1 MTPEVSAEA
10 AARSGLH
17 FQRQDACRRAVSTFS
32 LQRERTVCG
41 PASLI
46 LETGEGRQTV
56 TSHSQVKRR
65 YWLVGR
71 ATQITTGS

>member
-17 FQRQDACRRAVSTFS
+17 FQRQDACRRAVSTC
-32 LQRERTVCG
+32 QRERTVCG

-46 LETGEGRQTV
+46 LEPGEGRQTV

-65 YWLVGR
+65 CWLVGR